1 MTFRHGHMLN
11 RGGTLKIVRSM
22 RRRQVSRP
30 TAVATAGLVTHE
42 RPHPGVSDDMLNH
55 ARQRKP
61 PQANLGGSFKGAS
74 VGGLLLAVFAAT
86 AALIVVTISADAS
99 AQPPGASGKA
109 ASPPPRFTPLR
120 YDENYSY
127 LRDDLNRTGA
137 WWERFKHIPLDPAG
151 DSYLSFGMELRFRT
165 EMYWNFNWGE
175 VAFDSYEW
183 YRALPYADLHLG
195 PNVRLF
201 GQLIGAWATGGETP
215 ASGVENTG
223 FELLQGF
230 AEFRVPLDS
239 GADVMLRGG
248 RQILSYGSERLIG
261 ARWGPNVPRS
271 FDAGLS
277 SLLAPPWRVDAF
289 YARPVQNR
297 IESFNDSFDRNKAL
311 WSLYATRRLPE
322 ISPVSGIDLY
332 YIGYSNAEAEFEQG
346 IGNELRHTLGSR
358 LFGGKDGWDWNF
370 EAAFQFGRFNAEN
383 ISAWSVASDTGYTF
397 LQTPFTPR
405 IGLKANIISGDSSPD
420 SPLLETFNPMFPK
433 GNYFGTIGLI
443 GPYNLI
449 DIHPTLSLRLSEQWT
464 LQGAAVLYWRES
476 LGDGLY
482 NAAGNL
488 VRPAGG
494 SSARYI
500 GTQADVALGWEPLRW
515 LSLGATYSLFL
526 PGPFIAETGPSQTVH
541 FLALE
546 ALIRF

>member
-1 MTFRHGHMLN
+1 M
-11 RGGTLKIVRSM
+11 RSTA
-22 RRRQVSRP
+22 QPQISCP
-30 TAVATAGLVTHE
+30 SAVAVTNMAAHE
-42 RPHPGVSDDMLNH
+42 DPRAEASDGMPCRS
-55 ARQRKP
+55 RQRKP
-61 PQANLGGSFKGAS
+61 RRADLDGSSKRGPFAA
-74 VGGLLLAVFAAT
+74 GLRPALLAAT
-86 AALIVVTISADAS
+86 AALMLAAIQTDANAQLSA
-99 AQPPGASGKA
+99 PPGKV

-239 GADVMLRGG
+239 GADIMLRGG

-358 LFGGKDGWDWNF
+358 LFGGKGGWDWNF

-476 LGDGLY
+476 LGDGVY

>member
-1 MTFRHGHMLN
+1 MCS
-11 RGGTLKIVRSM
+11 VRQP
-22 RRRQVSRP
+22 QVSRP
-30 TAVATAGLVTHE
+30 TAVTTAGVVAHE
-42 RPHPGVSDDMLNH
+42 RRHAGAVDDMPKH

-61 PQANLGGSFKGAS
+61 RQANLERSFKGTS
-74 VGGLLLAVFAAT
+74 VAGRRLAVFAAT
-86 AALIVVTISADAS
+86 VALIVVAISADAS
-99 AQPPGASGKA
+99 AQSPDAPGQA
-109 ASPPPRFTPLR
+109 ASPPPRLTPLR
-120 YDENYSY
+120 YDEDYSY
-127 LRDDLNRTGA
+127 LRDAPNRTGA
-137 WWERFKHIPLDPAG
+137 WWERFKHIALDPARN
-151 DSYLSFGMELRFRT
+151 SHLSFGMELRFRT

-175 VAFDSYEW
+175 VARDSYEW

-195 PNVRLF
+195 SNVRLF
-201 GQLIGAWATGGETP
+201 GQLIGAWSTGGETP
-215 ASGVENTG
+215 VSGVEDTG

-230 AEFRVPLDS
+230 AEFKVPLDG
-239 GADVMLRGG
+239 GADIMLRGG

-289 YARPVQNR
+289 YARPVHNR
-297 IESFNDSFDRNKAL
+297 IGSFNDSFDQNKSL
-311 WSLYATRRLPE
+311 WSVYATRSLRE

-332 YIGYSNAEAEFEQG
+332 YIGYWNAEAEFEQG

-370 EAAFQFGRFNAEN
+370 EAAFQFGQFNAES

-397 LQTPFTPR
+397 LQMPFTPR

-420 SPLLETFNPMFPK
+420 SPVLGTFNPMFPK

-449 DIHPTLSLRLSEQWT
+449 NVHPSLSLRLSEQWT

-488 VRPAGG
+488 VRPASG
-494 SSARYI
+494 SPARYI
-500 GTQADVALGWEPLRW
+500 GTQADVALAWEPRRW

-541 FLALE
+541 FIALE